1 VTPETGSPVVVVRR
15 ARGADAA
22 ALEEMLD
29 RCSAETRYRRFH
41 GAGSWLP
48 AAYLRRCLSGE
59 PPAQEVRVVESVDRA
74 ASEASGRPCLVG
86 LASACPVL
94 DTPHVREVSALVED
108 RWQRRGI
115 GRLLLGELCAC
126 LSAAGVRVVRLELCR
141 SQPGLLAHVL
151 GHAPVTAARAAGCDV
166 SVDLDIRTGLSLGAP
181 HPARP
186 VARPAAA
193 RVR

>member
-1 VTPETGSPVVVVRR
+1 VVRR